1 MVTTP
6 IKTSFVIKTK
16 SNHTD
21 VSTVFFRMTHDH
33 RTTTISL
40 KVDIKTADWDEKK
53 CHVQPNHP
61 AYEKLNLLMG
71 QMQRNALN
79 LQQDMMLRGRTP
91 CVMHIKDR
99 LTRKNSMSKNS
110 DPTFLE
116 VFDMVIKR
124 KTLLKG
130 QGNTEAT
137 IQKYSRCRTHLLNY
151 LQQHYKRNDICFD
164 QLSLVFLEDFEV
176 YMRTKGGC
184 GHNTTMKYI
193 QTLKTMFRVARARN
207 ITASDPFMG
216 FKISIHTV
224 DREILNEEELQRVM
238 VTPMSTRYLDSAR
251 TVFVFACFTGLAYI
265 DLKNLRM
272 QNIVREG
279 DRYWIRTK
287 RQKSGINSNVPL
299 MHLPLE
305 IIKSLHPDISAAHP
319 ETSVLPVTSNQN
331 LNDALK
337 KIAAH
342 CNVAKDLTFH
352 IARHTFATTVTLSNG
367 VPIESVSKMLG
378 HRRIA
383 TTQHYAKII
392 DKKVGEDMDKLE
404 LRLDGMF
411 AAKKAV

>member
-1 MVTTP
+1 
-6 IKTSFVIKTK
+6 
-16 SNHTD
+16 
-21 VSTVFFRMTHDH
+21 
-33 RTTTISL
+33 
-40 KVDIKTADWDEKK
+40 
-53 CHVQPNHP
+53 
-61 AYEKLNLLMG
+61 
-71 QMQRNALN
+71 
-79 LQQDMMLRGRTP
+79 
-91 CVMHIKDR
+91 
-99 LTRKNSMSKNS
+99 
-110 DPTFLE
+110 
-116 VFDMVIKR
+116 
-124 KTLLKG
+124 
-130 QGNTEAT
+130 
-137 IQKYSRCRTHLLNY
+137 
-151 LQQHYKRNDICFD
+151 
-164 QLSLVFLEDFEV
+164 
-176 YMRTKGGC
+176 
-184 GHNTTMKYI
+184 
-193 QTLKTMFRVARARN
+193 
-207 ITASDPFMG
+207 
-216 FKISIHTV
+216 
-224 DREILNEEELQRVM
+224 
-238 VTPMSTRYLDSAR
+238 
-251 TVFVFACFTGLAYI
+251 VFVFACFTGLAYI

-337 KIAAH
+337 KIAAQ
-342 CNVAKDLTFH
+342 CNIAKDLTFH

-411 AAKKAV
+411 AGKKAV